1 MDGVPLHGL
10 KFAVPSVVLD
20 KPAES
25 GIATPSV
32 CEKSVPRTEE
42 GVEPEQNTPK
52 SKLSPAIPESATS
65 SASLALSALAKN
77 AYQLPSEL

>member
-1 MDGVPLHGL
+1 MDGVPLHEL

-42 GVEPEQNTPK
+42 GVVPEQNTPK
-52 SKLSPAIPESATS
+52 SKLSPGIPESAT
-65 SASLALSALAKN
+65 
-77 AYQLPSEL
+77 